1 MKYCTLFGLN
11 LFYCNIITMGLGTNS
26 KTSVDLFQYKN
37 DIYVNNFHMQFFFVY
52 YTFVAF

>member
-1 MKYCTLFGLN
+1 
-11 LFYCNIITMGLGTNS
+11 MGLGTNS